1 MGLGSGR
8 SLCRGEGVSGAPA
21 AVGGRGLHPDSS
33 LSPTL
38 ISDST
43 CGGELIGSP
52 IHHNDDTFLW
62 YRIVV
67 IMCCM
72 IAGQRPASAAS
83 SGLLQQP
90 EGRASARRSAQQPH
104 QQKYKTGG
112 LCICGFVFLIR
123 LNHWW

>member
-43 CGGELIGSP
+43 CGGELTGSP
-52 IHHNDDTFLW
+52 IHHNDNSFLW

-83 SGLLQQP
+83 SGAAATTR
-90 EGRASARRSAQQPH
+90 RARKRAPLGTTTTSTEIQNRGVV
-104 QQKYKTGG
+104 Y
-112 LCICGFVFLIR
+112 LWFCVLD
-123 LNHWW
+123 

>member
-21 AVGGRGLHPDSS
+21 AVGGRGLQPDSS

-43 CGGELIGSP
+43 RGGELAGSP

-62 YRIVV
+62 HRTVL
-67 IMCCM
+67 IMCC
-72 IAGQRPASAAS
+72 IYSRPNACKCS
-83 SGLLQQP
+83 
-90 EGRASARRSAQQPH
+90 
-104 QQKYKTGG
+104 
-112 LCICGFVFLIR
+112 
-123 LNHWW
+123 

>member
-43 CGGELIGSP
+43 CGGELTSVHQFTTTM
-52 IHHNDDTFLW
+52 IH
-62 YRIVV
+62 ISVV
-67 IMCCM
+67 QNRCHHVLYDS
-72 IAGQRPASAAS
+72 RPKACKCS
-83 SGLLQQP
+83 
-90 EGRASARRSAQQPH
+90 
-104 QQKYKTGG
+104 
-112 LCICGFVFLIR
+112 
-123 LNHWW
+123 